1 MHIVHVMASS
11 QMGGGA
17 KYLELLL
24 PELSKRSLKITAIT
38 SPGGVLSERLR
49 ALGIGVRTPV
59 DMMAYRFNP
68 MVSWKLSQLFKVLK
82 PDLIH
87 FHGTRAAFQGTML
100 ALPCPAI
107 YTAHGAATLP
117 IQSPLRRML
126 MGLVERKN
134 LRSVRL
140 FSGVSI
146 RDVEA
151 VTGNPAGGIYIPNPV
166 DPRFF
171 ATDWRGFAEPL
182 KERKP
187 LVLGTVARLVPQKGL
202 ETLLKAAALL
212 SLERPVE
219 VRIVG
224 DGPLRQSLERQAEQ
238 AGLTCQ
244 FFGALSDPL
253 PVLKAF
259 DICVIPSRWEGQPLS
274 LLEALAAGI
283 PVVTSDCPGLRET
296 AEELDL
302 KHTFTVDDASA
313 LHACLRR
320 IVEEASTEVS
330 NECLRLVERMRE
342 RLPSHNAERWESIY
356 KSLVA

>member
-1 MHIVHVMASS
+1 M
-11 QMGGGA
+11 
-17 KYLELLL
+17 
-24 PELSKRSLKITAIT
+24 
-38 SPGGVLSERLR
+38 
-49 ALGIGVRTPV
+49 
-59 DMMAYRFNP
+59 
-68 MVSWKLSQLFKVLK
+68 
-82 PDLIH
+82 
-87 FHGTRAAFQGTML
+87 
-100 ALPCPAI
+100 
-107 YTAHGAATLP
+107 
-117 IQSPLRRML
+117 
-126 MGLVERKN
+126 
-134 LRSVRL
+134 
-140 FSGVSI
+140 
-146 RDVEA
+146 
-151 VTGNPAGGIYIPNPV
+151 
-166 DPRFF
+166 
-171 ATDWRGFAEPL
+171 
-182 KERKP
+182 
-187 LVLGTVARLVPQKGL
+187 VLGTVARLVPQKGL

-224 DGPLRQSLERQAEQ
+224 DGPLRQSLERQAKE
-238 AGLTCQ
+238 AGLNCK

-320 IVEEASTEVS
+320 VVEEASAEVS
-330 NECLRLVERMRE
+330 TECLRLVERMRE
-342 RLPSHNAERWESIY
+342 RLPTHNAERWQSIY